1 MSESGYIGRRG
12 ARRTESRSAGCGC
25 MDGQRILKILVIEE
39 RPEYQDIFRA
49 GLSGMGQV
57 RLLFAPS
64 FKVGIVALKKT
75 PFDLLLLR
83 GEISA
88 ANNHALI
95 RAIRADAKYDKLA
108 VIVVYPRC
116 GTDEARAALDAG
128 ATSCLTAQPD
138 PQTVRAAVLEALR
151 AEGQVQPKLGR
162 AAGAAVPAPSAVRG
176 PSDPRKA
183 AASAQ
188 GGAGSAAG
196 ASGSPG
202 SSGPSGP
209 SISPGSSGSA
219 PSAASP
225 TLPGVPDPIDDDE
238 DARRLVHSGEELLA
252 RRLFTKAAQVFLAV
266 LKRKPLS
273 ADAFSGLA
281 ESFSGLGDAVQTFK
295 FRHKAVSALAVEGRM
310 AEAGKAARRMGE
322 APAGLPEPL
331 EDPFLI
337 AGRQLQEG
345 GQLDRAVSAYEAGLE
360 RSTAAGE
367 LRKELA
373 VAYLRQ
379 GKEKKAVRTLT
390 DGGMD
395 ASFLEPVRKAMH
407 AQAERARAGT
417 EAGAGKQARHTP
429 GARQDAPVADWKEKR
444 QYPRIPLVDF
454 SVSLGRQDEVFIVVD
469 ISMGGICFKVEPG
482 VLEPGQVFRFNLLDS
497 QDVRLKKVQAVVRFA
512 GADRVGCQF
521 LELSDTQRAALEELI
536 SQEQKKAEESDD
548 VVVEDVAGIRRDPS
562 GKIIIEVDW

>member
-1 MSESGYIGRRG
+1 
-12 ARRTESRSAGCGC
+12 

-64 FKVGIVALKKT
+64 LKVGIVALKKT

-116 GTDEARAALDAG
+116 GTDEARAALNAG
-128 ATSCLTAQPD
+128 ATSCLTAQFD
-138 PQTVRAAVLEALR
+138 PQAVRAAVLEALR
-151 AEGQVQPKLGR
+151 AEGQVQPRLVR
-162 AAGAAVPAPSAVRG
+162 AAGTAERDAGSARPQGSKESPGAAAPAPDAARSNA
-176 PSDPRKA
+176 DPRKPA
-183 AASAQ
+183 GSAQ
-188 GGAGSAAG
+188 GSDVRPAG
-196 ASGSPG
+196 PH
-202 SSGPSGP
+202 GPSGP
-209 SISPGSSGSA
+209 ATP
-219 PSAASP
+219 PASP
-225 TLPGVPDPIDDDE
+225 TTAGTPDPIDDDE
-238 DARRLVHSGEELLA
+238 DARRLVRSGEDLLA

-281 ESFSGLGDAVQTFK
+281 ESFSGLGDAVQTFT

-322 APAGLPEPL
+322 APAGMSAPL

-337 AGRQLQEG
+337 AGRQLQES
-345 GQLDRAVSAYEAGLE
+345 GQLDRAVSAYETGLE
-360 RSTAAGE
+360 RSAGTGE

-390 DGGMD
+390 DGGLD
-395 ASFLEPVRKAMH
+395 ASLLEPARKAMR
-407 AQAERARAGT
+407 AQSGHSS
-417 EAGAGKQARHTP
+417 AGAAQQGGGGGTARHTS
-429 GARQDAPVADWKEKR
+429 GVQQEASAADWKEKR

-454 SVSLGRQDEVFIVVD
+454 SVSLGRQDEVYIVVD
-469 ISMGGICFKVEPG
+469 ISMGGICFKMEPG
-482 VLEPGQVFRFNLLDS
+482 MLEPGQVFRFNLLDS
-497 QDVRLKKVQAVVRFA
+497 QDVRLKKVQAVVRFV

-521 LELSDTQRAALEELI
+521 LELSDTQKAALEELI
-536 SQEQKKAEESDD
+536 SQEQNKAAESDD
-548 VVVEDVAGIRRDPS
+548 VVLEDVAGIRRDPS

>member
-1 MSESGYIGRRG
+1 
-12 ARRTESRSAGCGC
+12 

-151 AEGQVQPKLGR
+151 AEGQVQPRLGR
-162 AAGAAVPAPSAVRG
+162 AAGAAAQDTASRRPQGDHGASGVAVPAPSAVRG

-202 SSGPSGP
+202 SSGP

>member
-1 MSESGYIGRRG
+1 
-12 ARRTESRSAGCGC
+12 

-202 SSGPSGP
+202 SSGPS
-209 SISPGSSGSA
+209 ILPGSSGSA

-360 RSTAAGE
+360 RSAATGETGE

-390 DGGMD
+390 DGGLD
-395 ASFLEPVRKAMH
+395 VAVLESARKAMR
-407 AQAERARAGT
+407 AQEARDRAGAGAET
-417 EAGAGKQARHTP
+417 GAGAGKSARNTP
-429 GARQDAPVADWKEKR
+429 GVQQDAPVADWKEKR